1 MLQIFVLQLE
11 NDKWFLH
18 IADDSTRNTVFFECQ
33 SMFDFVKTNP
43 PILIY
48 ETIPMK
54 DQYEI
59 HRATKTYM
67 EYFGID
73 NVRGGMY
80 TDVVLPDY
88 LIKSIVA
95 EIAFSTEKYTEP
107 FTIFDTLRNFPESTL
122 EDFIKRSNSY
132 TELKNMGYK
141 EITMEFCGE
150 LEWLEGRI
158 QDSTITDENKVGNRC
173 KIEDD
178 TRYKQLLEK
187 MATLRDKY
195 YQLEEDKITVE
206 STALIKN
213 PKFIFDFFIYHQH
226 WCNDMTKQISIAMD
240 ILKKYEFMAYT
251 LMNILDTM
259 EFSFYNSI

>member
-18 IADDSTRNTVFFECQ
+18 IADDSTRKTVFFECQ

-48 ETIPMK
+48 ETIPIK

-107 FTIFDTLRNFPESTL
+107 FTIFDTLRNSPESSL
-122 EDFIKRSNSY
+122 DDFMKRSNSY
-132 TELKNMGYK
+132 NELKNMGYK
-141 EITMEFCGE
+141 EITMEFCSE
-150 LEWLEGRI
+150 LDWLGSKIQESTPTTNNKT
-158 QDSTITDENKVGNRC
+158 QDSIRYIT
-173 KIEDD
+173 
-178 TRYKQLLEK
+178 LLEK
-187 MATLRDKY
+187 MSLLREKY
-195 YQLEEDKITVE
+195 YQLDDDRVMVE
-206 STALIKN
+206 SMVKPSVLIKHPN
-213 PKFIFDFFIYHQH
+213 FIFDYFIYHQH
-226 WCNDMTKQISIAMD
+226 WNDALLKQRDNALD

-251 LMNILDTM
+251 LMNVLDSM
-259 EFSFYNSI
+259 EFSLYNST